1 MRIPQWDKRYRHFRR
16 YRQIVGVLVKY
27 GFGHILSRMRI
38 FTFLKLGKRFLVREK
53 REIKE
58 LGYAQ
63 RIRLAMEELGPAFV
77 KFGQVLS
84 MRPFLIPLELVMEL
98 TKLQDEVAPFPF
110 PVVKEI
116 AKSELKAPLEKLFA
130 EFNPVSIASASLA
143 QVHKAKTKDGDE
155 VVVKVQRPGIKKII
169 DTDMEILRNL
179 ANLLV
184 KYIPESEQ
192 YDPQGMVEELSRTF
206 RREID
211 FKNEGRNIEIFAHN
225 FKGDPTV
232 KVPKVFWDKTTS
244 HVLTMEYIHGI
255 KVSNLAELEKAGLD
269 RKVIA
274 RNAGKALFK
283 QIFIDGFFHADPHP
297 GNLFILE
304 GNVIA
309 PLDFGMM
316 GRLSETL
323 MDELSDLL
331 IAIVTWNPKGIV
343 KVYQKAG
350 VLSEGTDFKTL
361 ETDLTEF
368 LYRYHRIPLARIDM
382 KSLINDAFD
391 LIHRHKIKIQSELM
405 LFGKALATYEEVGRM
420 LDPEFDFVTEMIPYV
435 KKLSQRKFRA
445 KIIFRDITT
454 ALQDLRD
461 LLVPLPF
468 DLEIITE
475 KLRKGELG
483 FSLQHKGLEKFIL
496 EMERSSNRISFSLI
510 IAALIVGSSL
520 IMRLEMGPYLFGY
533 PLLGIFGYVFAGIL
547 GIWLV
552 IAILRSG
559 RI

>member
-1 MRIPQWDKRYRHFRR
+1 MRIPQWNKRYRHLRR

-468 DLEIITE
+468 DLEMITE

-520 IMRLEMGPYLFGY
+520 IMRLEVGPYLFGY

>member
-1 MRIPQWDKRYRHFRR
+1 
-16 YRQIVGVLVKY
+16 
-27 GFGHILSRMRI
+27 
-38 FTFLKLGKRFLVREK
+38 
-53 REIKE
+53 
-58 LGYAQ
+58 
-63 RIRLAMEELGPAFV
+63 
-77 KFGQVLS
+77 
-84 MRPFLIPLELVMEL
+84 
-98 TKLQDEVAPFPF
+98 
-110 PVVKEI
+110 
-116 AKSELKAPLEKLFA
+116 
-130 EFNPVSIASASLA
+130 
-143 QVHKAKTKDGDE
+143 
-155 VVVKVQRPGIKKII
+155 
-169 DTDMEILRNL
+169 
-179 ANLLV
+179 
-184 KYIPESEQ
+184 
-192 YDPQGMVEELSRTF
+192 
-206 RREID
+206 
-211 FKNEGRNIEIFAHN
+211 
-225 FKGDPTV
+225 
-232 KVPKVFWDKTTS
+232 
-244 HVLTMEYIHGI
+244 
-255 KVSNLAELEKAGLD
+255 LEKAGLD

-468 DLEIITE
+468 DLEMITE

>member
-1 MRIPQWDKRYRHFRR
+1 MRIPRWDKRFRHFRR

-27 GFGHILSRMRI
+27 GFGHILSQMRI

-53 REIKE
+53 REIEE

-63 RIRLAMEELGPAFV
+63 RIRLAMEELGPTFV
-77 KFGQVLS
+77 KLGQVLS
-84 MRPFLIPLELVMEL
+84 MRPFLIPLELVIEL

-110 PVVKEI
+110 PIVKEI
-116 AKSELKAPLEKLFA
+116 IESELKAPLEELFA

-143 QVHKAKTKDGDE
+143 QVHKAKTKEGDE

-169 DTDMEILRNL
+169 DTDMEILRDL

-192 YDPQGMVEELSRTF
+192 YDPQGIVEELARTF

-225 FKGDPTV
+225 FKGDHTV
-232 KVPKVFWDKTTS
+232 KVPKVSWDKTAS

-255 KVSNLAELEKAGLD
+255 KVSNLAELEKARLD
-269 RKVIA
+269 RKIIA
-274 RNAGKALFK
+274 RNAGRALFK

-350 VLSEGTDFKTL
+350 VLSEGTDFKSL

-435 KKLSQRKFRA
+435 KKLSRRKFRP
-445 KIIFRDITT
+445 KIILRDITT
-454 ALQDLRD
+454 TLQDLRD

-468 DLEIITE
+468 DLQMITE

-520 IMRLEMGPYLFGY
+520 IMRLEVGPYLFGY

>member
-1 MRIPQWDKRYRHFRR
+1 
-16 YRQIVGVLVKY
+16 
-27 GFGHILSRMRI
+27 
-38 FTFLKLGKRFLVREK
+38 
-53 REIKE
+53 
-58 LGYAQ
+58 
-63 RIRLAMEELGPAFV
+63 
-77 KFGQVLS
+77 
-84 MRPFLIPLELVMEL
+84 
-98 TKLQDEVAPFPF
+98 
-110 PVVKEI
+110 
-116 AKSELKAPLEKLFA
+116 
-130 EFNPVSIASASLA
+130 
-143 QVHKAKTKDGDE
+143 
-155 VVVKVQRPGIKKII
+155 
-169 DTDMEILRNL
+169 
-179 ANLLV
+179 
-184 KYIPESEQ
+184 
-192 YDPQGMVEELSRTF
+192 
-206 RREID
+206 
-211 FKNEGRNIEIFAHN
+211 
-225 FKGDPTV
+225 
-232 KVPKVFWDKTTS
+232 
-244 HVLTMEYIHGI
+244 MEYIHGI
-255 KVSNLAELEKAGLD
+255 KVSNLAELEKARLD
-269 RKVIA
+269 RKIIA
-274 RNAGKALFK
+274 RNAGRALFK

-435 KKLSQRKFRA
+435 KKLSRRKFRP
-445 KIIFRDITT
+445 KIILRDITT
-454 ALQDLRD
+454 TLQDLRD

-468 DLEIITE
+468 DLQMITE

-520 IMRLEMGPYLFGY
+520 IMRLEVGPYLFGY